1 MPLYNVLVIDIMET
15 VTLLNILC
23 FSVSSL
29 YNFKIDD
36 VKQTVIAYISTT
48 TTLFMFVGGVIWLM
62 KNNRVE
68 VEEYS
73 LVPLNE
79 PATATEVT

>member
-1 MPLYNVLVIDIMET
+1 
-15 VTLLNILC
+15 
-23 FSVSSL
+23 
-29 YNFKIDD
+29 
-36 VKQTVIAYISTT
+36 
-48 TTLFMFVGGVIWLM
+48 M

-79 PATATEVT
+79 PATASEVTYSIVEHPTLDHDHEPPLIDSSSISLGIDCQNESTPCEDHDMGEEHTVPQLETV